1 MIKEKGIEKII
12 REFVAKE
19 LMIDPAS
26 ITRETN
32 LVNDLNAGSMD
43 IVNVMT
49 SIESKFKISFP
60 DEFKYRF
67 DSYTL
72 QSLIDGVSNALKE
85 NASQGKARK
94 PRKKAEPQSTS

>member
-1 MIKEKGIEKII
+1 MMKEKSIEKII

-19 LMIDPAS
+19 LAIDPMS
-26 ITRETN
+26 MTRETN
-32 LVNDLNAGSMD
+32 LVNDLNASSMD

-72 QSLIDGVSNALKE
+72 QSLIDAVGDALKE
-85 NASQGKARK
+85 NALQAKARK
-94 PRKKAEPQSTS
+94 PRKKTEPESVS